1 MERLCQDIRYTLRTA
16 RHAPGFVLL
25 VTLTLALGIG
35 GTTALESFVSGILLK
50 PLPYSDPATLVSIKR
65 NNRKQGFQGMMML
78 SRDIV
83 SIQEQIRSLSSLSGY
98 VYSKVNLSGDES
110 PERVNAAHVLPD
122 LMSLLGIEPALGRSF
137 RPEEHK
143 TEQPIVILDYALWLR
158 RFGGEPGVLGREL
171 RINGVV
177 HVIVGVLPRGRELT
191 PSDVDLLVPMSAEAL
206 RGELILS
213 LWVLAR
219 LSKGVDV
226 GVADDEVNAIL
237 RRWEEENRPP
247 VMGWGA
253 DVTLLREAIVG
264 EVATTLL
271 VLLGAVALVLL
282 IACAN
287 VANLLLVRGVARE
300 KELAIRAAMGATR
313 GRIAKQLLTESVL
326 LSLVGGTLGV
336 LLAIGATRLL
346 LVLAP
351 SGIPRIDEVSVDA
364 PVLAF
369 AVAVSISAGLLSG
382 IFPAFGLSH
391 YDLDGS
397 LKPTGRTM
405 TASADRRRFRT
416 VLAVAQVALALTLSI
431 SAGLMIRSFVRLV
444 SVDLGFDAG
453 GVLTMNI
460 SLPGYRYV
468 EPHESERALIDILEQ
483 VGALPD
489 VLSVAASGWAPMTGS
504 WARAQMSVEA
514 TSGDI
519 VEREKWP
526 MILGVTP
533 DYFRVLG
540 VPLHLGRDFTYR
552 DRYPETADVV
562 VNARLA
568 EGAWPGEDPIGK
580 RLKFGGAD
588 SENPWFTV
596 VGVAGDARLV
606 GLALE
611 EQEGMFMPLLRT
623 DLTLSF
629 VQLAVRTRS
638 EPADAVATIRDAIWE
653 IDEELPMSDV
663 QTMDELVSKN
673 VSRPRFN
680 LAVLGVFAGV
690 AIVLATIGIYGVIS
704 HNVTQRSQEIGLR
717 MALGADRSAVL
728 RLVMGRGLLLVLAGL
743 GAGLF
748 LAISATRLLTS
759 FLYEVS
765 ATDSTTFIAAS
776 LLLGGTG
783 LAATLLPALRAT
795 RVDPMTT
802 LRSE

>member
-1 MERLCQDIRYTLRTA
+1 MERLRQDIRYTLRTA
-16 RHAPGFVLL
+16 RNAPGFVLL

-35 GTTALESFVSGILLK
+35 GTTAIESFVSGILLK
-50 PLPYSDPATLVSIKR
+50 PLPYSDPATLVSITR

-98 VYSKVNLSGDES
+98 VYSKVNLSGDEF
-110 PERVNAAHVLPD
+110 PERVSAAHVLPE

-143 TEQPIVILDYALWLR
+143 TEQPVVILDYALWLR
-158 RFGGEPGVLGREL
+158 RFGGEPSVLGREL
-171 RINGVV
+171 RIDGVV

-191 PSDVDLLVPMSAEAL
+191 PRGVDLLVPMSAEAL
-206 RGELILS
+206 RGESILG

-287 VANLLLVRGVARE
+287 VANLLLIRGVARE

-397 LKPTGRTM
+397 LKPMGRTM

-431 SAGLMIRSFVRLV
+431 GASLMIRSFVRLV

-468 EPHESERALIDILEQ
+468 EPHESERALIDIIEQ

-489 VLSVAASGWAPMTGS
+489 VLSVAASGWTPMTGS
-504 WARAQMSVEA
+504 SARAQMSVEA

-540 VPLHLGRDFTYR
+540 VPLHLGREFTYR

-629 VQLAVRTRS
+629 VQLAVRTHS
-638 EPADAVATIRDAIWE
+638 EPADAVATIRDAIWK

-690 AIVLATIGIYGVIS
+690 ATVLATIGVYGVVS

>member
-16 RHAPGFVLL
+16 RNAPGFVLL

-50 PLPYSDPATLVSIKR
+50 PLPYSDPATLVSITR

-98 VYSKVNLSGDES
+98 VYSKVSLSGDEF
-110 PERVNAAHVLPD
+110 PERVSAAHVLPE

-143 TEQPIVILDYALWLR
+143 TEQPVVILDYALWLR
-158 RFGGEPGVLGREL
+158 RFGGEPSVLGREL
-171 RINGVV
+171 RINGVE
-177 HVIVGVLPRGRELT
+177 HVIVGVLPRGRGLT
-191 PSDVDLLVPMSAEAL
+191 PRDVDLLVPMSAEAL
-206 RGELILS
+206 RGESIVG

-287 VANLLLVRGVARE
+287 VANLLLIRGVARE

-382 IFPAFGLSH
+382 IFPAVGLSH
-391 YDLDGS
+391 YGLDGS
-397 LKPTGRTM
+397 LKPMGRTM
-405 TASADRRRFRT
+405 TASAGRRRFRT

-431 SAGLMIRSFVRLV
+431 GAGLMIRSFVRLV

-483 VGALPD
+483 VGALPE
-489 VLSVAASGWAPMTGS
+489 VLSVAASGWTPMTGS
-504 WARAQMSVEA
+504 SARAQMSVEA

-588 SENPWFTV
+588 SEYPWFTV

-611 EQEGMFMPLLRT
+611 EQEGMFMPLLRA

-663 QTMDELVSKN
+663 QTMDELISKN

-690 AIVLATIGIYGVIS
+690 AIVLATIGVYGVVS
-704 HNVTQRSQEIGLR
+704 HNMTQRSQEIGLR